1 MPEKRTLSDEQK
13 AALINHLNNLYNQA
27 KHLQLQLFQKQQESK
42 QLMKL
47 AIPLGLDYVSIQKE
61 IEDKRNHVTDQIMY
75 FIY

>member
-13 AALINHLNNLYNQA
+13 AALINHLNNLHNQA
-27 KHLQLQLFQKQQESK
+27 KHLQLQLFQKQQQSK

-61 IEDKRNHVTDQIMY
+61 IEDKRNHVTDQVMY